1 MIRRHV
7 VEAIFR
13 RNFVSYFS
21 SATGYVFIT
30 VFIVLASVFAFCR
43 EAFFNTNLANLDTL
57 NEYFPYLLLFF
68 VPAVAMATWSE
79 ERKQG
84 TEELLLTLP
93 ARDAEIVLGKYL
105 AVLGIYSVALLFAL
119 TMIIVL
125 MSLGSPDLGLMIA
138 TYLGYW
144 FVGAGL
150 LATAMVA
157 SLLTPSMTVAF
168 ILGAL
173 FCAVPVVLGD
183 AGGMLPRAL
192 GPGAEALGVE
202 PAFSDFSRGIVSLRA
217 VVYFGSLAA
226 LALYLNLVLLARRH
240 AEGGAGPLHLWARAA
255 AVLVIGI
262 ALGVLSG
269 RAGCRVDLTAEQ
281 LYSLSGASRDV
292 VSRIDAARPV
302 TIQAFVSPRVP
313 KSYVETRQSLIGLL
327 REFDARGGSRV
338 VLRVVETE
346 PHGAEAREAED
357 QFGIKA
363 EQVMDSEEGV
373 RRTEDIFLGAA
384 FTCGA
389 EQVVVPFFHRGVP
402 IEYELTRSI
411 GVVSGAKRRKL
422 GIANTDARLY
432 GGLDFAS
439 MQSHGEWLL
448 VSELK
453 KQYDVSQVS
462 LDQPLAETFDALFVA
477 LPSSLSQ
484 AQMDNLLAYVKR
496 GGATLLFDDPF
507 PAFNPRLAPHEPK
520 NTGRQQNPFMPP
532 PPSEPKGDI
541 RRFMEEL
548 GVSWNPDLI
557 VWDTFNPHPEY
568 EELAKEI
575 VFVSPGSGNKHAFH
589 AQDPITSG
597 LQEMV
602 TIYGGEVQ
610 PRADLAMN
618 FTGLLTSTSISGT
631 LPHTQVFTRDF
642 FRGMVP
648 HPNPPRRSRNQNL
661 VLAARLKGQVPAPA
675 PAPSNGGKAGEPWTV
690 NAIVV
695 PDLDCVSNQFF
706 HMRNQAPAGLNFDN
720 ITFVLNAVDVLAGD
734 ESYVN
739 LRKRRPRHR
748 TLQKLEGINRAHD
761 EKLLEETKRAE
772 EKAEQ
777 EQKDAQ
783 ARFDAKVKE
792 IENRTDI
799 GEERKAKEVE
809 AVRQVEQKRLNAA
822 TREIE
827 DRKKDALER
836 SQVARDQAVRAVQK
850 FIKILAVA
858 LPAVPPL
865 LLAGLMF
872 FLRISRQ
879 GRTV

>member
-1 MIRRHV
+1 MHVIRAV
-7 VEAIFR
+7 FR

-21 SATGYVFIT
+21 SPTGYVFIT
-30 VFIVLASVFAFCR
+30 VFIILASVFAFCQD
-43 EAFFNTNLANLDTL
+43 AFFATNLANLDTL
-57 NEYFPYLLLFF
+57 NLYFPYLLLFF

-93 ARDAEIVLGKYL
+93 ARDSEIVLGKYF
-105 AVLGIYSVALLFAL
+105 AVVGIYSVALLFAL
-119 TMIIVL
+119 TMIVVL
-125 MSLGSPDLGLMIA
+125 GALGSPDLGLMLS

-173 FCAVPVVLGD
+173 FCAIPVVLGS
-183 AGGMLPRAL
+183 AGGVLPRSL
-192 GPGAEALGVE
+192 GSGAETLGVE
-202 PAFSDFSRGIVSLRA
+202 PAFADFTRGIVSLRS

-240 AEGGAGPLHLWARAA
+240 AEGAAGAGHLWARAA
-255 AVLVIGI
+255 SVLVIGI
-262 ALGVLSG
+262 TLGALAG
-269 RAGCRVDLTAEQ
+269 RAGCRVDLTAER
-281 LYSLSGASRDV
+281 LYSLSDASVDV
-292 VSRIDAARPV
+292 VSKIDAARPV
-302 TIQAFVSPRVP
+302 YVHAFVSPRVP
-313 KSYVETRQSLIGLL
+313 KSFVETRQNLVGLL
-327 REFDARGGSRV
+327 REFGARGGSRV
-338 VLRVVETE
+338 VLRIVETE
-346 PHGAEAREAED
+346 KHSAEAREAED

-363 EQVMDSEEGV
+363 EQVVDQEEGV
-373 RRTEDIFLGAA
+373 RRSEELFMGAA
-384 FTCGA
+384 FVCGA
-389 EQVVVPFFHRGVP
+389 EQVVVPFFHRGIP
-402 IEYELTRSI
+402 IEYELARSF
-411 GVVSGAKRRKL
+411 GVVSGAKRRKV

-432 GGLDFAS
+432 GGLDFTS
-439 MQSHGEWLL
+439 MQSHGEWML
-448 VSELK
+448 VAELK
-453 KQYDVSQVS
+453 KQYEVSQVS
-462 LDQPLAETFDALFVA
+462 LDQPVGESFDALLVA

-484 AQMDNLLAYVKR
+484 AQMDNLLAYVRK

-520 NTGRQQNPFMPP
+520 NSNRQQNPFMPP

-541 RRFMEEL
+541 RKFMEDI
-548 GVSWNPDLI
+548 GVVWNPDVI

-575 VFVSPGSGNKHAFH
+575 VFVSPASGNRNAFH
-589 AQDPITSG
+589 PADPITSG

-602 TIYGGEVQ
+602 AIYGGEIG
-610 PRADLAMN
+610 PRADLANN
-618 FTGLLTSTSISGT
+618 FTALLTSTPVSGT
-631 LPHTQVFTRDF
+631 LPHDKVFTRDF

-648 HPNPPRRSRNQNL
+648 SPNPPRRPRNQNL
-661 VLAARLKGQVPAPA
+661 VLAARLKGPVPGPKDGDKPGA
-675 PAPSNGGKAGEPWTV
+675 PWTV

-720 ITFVLNAVDVLAGD
+720 ITFVLNCVDVLAGD

-748 TLQKLEGINRAHD
+748 TLEKLEEVSRKHD
-761 EKLLEETKRAE
+761 SKLLDETKAAE

-777 EQKDAQ
+777 ELKEAND
-783 ARFDAKVKE
+783 RLKAKVDE
-792 IENRTDI
+792 IEKRTDLD
-799 GEERKAKEVE
+799 EQRKANEVE
-809 AVRQVEQKRLNAA
+809 AVRQVEQKRLTAA

-827 DRKKDALER
+827 DRKKDAIER
-836 SQVARDQAVRAVQK
+836 SQIARDQAVRGIQK
-850 FIKILAVA
+850 FVKILAVL

-865 LLAGLMF
+865 LLAVLMF
-872 FLRISRQ
+872 MLRVSKQ
-879 GRTV
+879 GKTV